1 MHLALSVLV
10 WGFIFF
16 VQSVQAT
23 EETIPTG
30 QPNKFHGVLNAVTF
44 QIDPA
49 QNDPVWAKDGK
60 YEAYVLVSSGLQ
72 TFKGLDPAS
81 GNKDQTVSLQMIQL
95 ITKSPEKLKAKVGQV
110 IELEATP
117 EWASSR
123 YHRTP
128 VLFIETKEPR

>member
-10 WGFIFF
+10 LGFIFF
-16 VQSVQAT
+16 VQSIQAN

-30 QPNKFHGVLNAVTF
+30 QPHKFHGVLNAVTF

-60 YEAYVLVSSGLQ
+60 DEAYVLVTSGLR

-81 GNKDQTVSLQMIQL
+81 GNKAQTVSLQMIQL
-95 ITKSPEKLKAKVGQV
+95 MTKSPDKLKAKVGQV
-110 IELEATP
+110 IELEATS
-117 EWASSR
+117 ERASSS
-123 YHRTP
+123 YHQTP
-128 VLFIETKEPR
+128 VVFLPSPVK